1 MSISAEKRKTYHQA
15 DFATKLRVPEGT
27 EYVDANSYEDV
38 KAGLEEGMA
47 VHVESCVGR
56 AFLWKAGDKIQADLF
71 FLSPAKAMEFDTIDE
86 AADWASELCE
96 GSAITD

>member
-1 MSISAEKRKTYHQA
+1 MTTQKKTFHQA
-15 DFATKLRVPEGT
+15 DFATKLRVPEGA
-27 EYVDANSYEDV
+27 EYIDANSYEDV
-38 KAGLEEGMA
+38 KAGLEQGLA

-56 AFLWKAGDKIQADLF
+56 AFVWKADGKFKADLYY
-71 FLSPAKAMEFDTIDE
+71 LSPAKAFEFDTIQE